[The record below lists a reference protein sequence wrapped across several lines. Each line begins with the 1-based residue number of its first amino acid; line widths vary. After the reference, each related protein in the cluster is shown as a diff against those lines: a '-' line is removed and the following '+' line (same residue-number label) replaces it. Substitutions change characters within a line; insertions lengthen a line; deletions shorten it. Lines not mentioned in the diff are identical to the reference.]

1 MPGVEGQRG
10 RDGKG
15 DQREENLDKT
25 EYRQGK
31 WQRENRRD
39 YKERNK
45 GSAQGNGDQERST
58 CSVPFDNDWT

>member
-1 MPGVEGQRG
+1 MLWVGRSRG
-10 RDGKG
+10 RDGTRET
-15 DQREENLDKT
+15 REENLDKT

-31 WQRENRRD
+31 WQEKTGETIRS
-39 YKERNK
+39 NK